1 MTDASPRGGAWA
13 VLDWIGSIGDRPGD
27 SDEERLKHQFLIYMG
42 VLMSGGGVL
51 WGSIAAGFGLYG
63 QSLVPYGYVV
73 VTAVNLAVLYVGRNF
88 PLARNV
94 QVFISLLLPF
104 LFQWV
109 LGGFVSSG
117 GVMLW
122 AMLAIVGSLTFSTAR
137 QSLIW
142 LAMYSVLTVV
152 SGLLDGALRA
162 RFSAAPTMDVS
173 VTFFV
178 INIVVI
184 SGIVFG
190 LTIYLM
196 FRREEGN
203 AALHAANQMISEMN
217 EKLEDEVVV
226 RTRELRSALV
236 ERQAILDNLV
246 DGLVAVDAGLTVHVA
261 NPALSDM
268 MLLDGELSGRRCE
281 DVLPAALAEAIR
293 DARGTGAAI
302 HRDIPL
308 PGDRT
313 GKVSAARIVDGDA
326 AHGVVALV
334 RDVTLEREIDR
345 MKTDFIATVSHELR
359 TPLTS
364 VLGFAKITKNKLE
377 ERVFPHVPG
386 DDRQGRRAVDQVR
399 GNVDIIVSEGE
410 RLTALIN
417 DVLDISK
424 MEAGRMEWKMGP
436 VQVEDLVGRARDAVG
451 ALFDRGP
458 VSLQV
463 EVEAGLP
470 TIQGDQD
477 RLLQVLINLLS
488 NAGKFTEKGVVTIS
502 ARGTPM
508 GVELAV
514 TDTGAG
520 IDPALHA
527 SIFEKFKQVGDT
539 LTNKP
544 KGTGLG
550 LPICQQIARAHGS
563 EIRVDSRLGAGAR
576 FSFVV
581 PMERGPATPR
591 PDAERVVRTIQRR
604 VELVD
609 ATGRDILVVDDD
621 ANLRELLRQQLTER
635 GYAVRM
641 ATNGYEAIGQV
652 RSKRPDLVILDVM
665 MPELSGFDVAAMLKN
680 DPSTESIPILILS
693 IIQDTERGVRLGVDR
708 YLTKPAEADDLVQ
721 AVQDL
726 VSQVRSPR
734 RVLVVD
740 QDASMASDVS
750 RLLEAK
756 GYHVVGTCT
765 GQEALAEARKTLPDL
780 IVVQSLGDGQ
790 EELLQS
796 IRYERD
802 LEHVYVVQLLGE
814 VTPASA

>member
-1 MTDASPRGGAWA
+1 MSDGSRAGGVWA
-13 VLDWIGSIGDRPGD
+13 LIDWIGAIGDRPED
-27 SDEERLKHQFLIYMG
+27 PPEERLKHQFLIYMG

-51 WGSIAAGFGLYG
+51 WGSIAAGFGLYF
-63 QSLVPYGYVV
+63 QATVPYGYVV
-73 VTAVNLAVLYVGRNF
+73 VTAVNLGVLYVTKNF

-94 QVFISLLLPF
+94 QVMISLLLPF

-142 LAMYSVLTVV
+142 LGMYSALTLV
-152 SGLLDGALRA
+152 SGLLDAQLRA
-162 RFSAAPTMDVS
+162 TFSAAPTMDVS
-173 VTFFV
+173 VAFFV
-178 INIVVI
+178 TNIVVI

-196 FRREEGN
+196 FRREESN
-203 AALHAANQMISEMN
+203 VALQHANHMISEMN
-217 EKLEDEVVV
+217 EKLEDEVAA
-226 RTRELRSALV
+226 RTRELRSALA

-246 DGLVAVDAGLTVHVA
+246 DGLVAVDASCVVHVA
-261 NPALSDM
+261 NPALGGM
-268 MLLDGELSGRRCE
+268 MLIDGDPTGKRCDE
-281 DVLPAALAEAIR
+281 ALPAGLAEAIR
-293 DARGTGAAI
+293 DARTSAAAI
-302 HRDIPL
+302 HRDIAL

-313 GKVSAARIVDGDA
+313 GKVSAARIHDGDVGQ
-326 AHGVVALV
+326 GVVALV

-377 ERVFPHVPG
+377 ERVFPHVPA

-436 VQVEDLVGRARDAVG
+436 VQVNELLERARDAVG
-451 ALFDRGP
+451 SLFLRSP
-458 VSLQV
+458 VQLV
-463 EVEAGLP
+463 LEVEPNLP
-470 TIQGDQD
+470 TIQGDHD

-488 NAGKFTEKGVVTIS
+488 NSGKFTEQGSVTLS
-502 ARGTPM
+502 ARAAPG
-508 GVELAV
+508 GVELGVA
-514 TDTGAG
+514 DTGSG

-527 SIFEKFKQVGDT
+527 TIFEKFKQVGDT

-563 EIRVDSRLGAGAR
+563 EIRVESRLGAGAR
-576 FSFVV
+576 FSFLV
-581 PMERGPATPR
+581 PVERGPATPR
-591 PDAERVVRTIQRR
+591 PDAERVVRTVHRR
-604 VELVD
+604 LEL
-609 ATGRDILVVDDD
+609 AEAAGRDILVVDDD
-621 ANLRELLRQQLTER
+621 ANLRELLRQQLTEH

-652 RSKRPDLVILDVM
+652 RAKRPDLVILDVM

-680 DPSTESIPILILS
+680 DPATESIPILILS

-708 YLTKPAEADDLVQ
+708 YMTKPAEAEALVA
-721 AVQDL
+721 AVQEL
-726 VSQVRSPR
+726 VAEVRSPR

-740 QDASMASDVS
+740 QDASMASDVA
-750 RLLEAK
+750 RLFEAK

-765 GQEALAEARKTLPDL
+765 GAEALEEARKKLPDL
-780 IVVQSLGDGQ
+780 IVVQSLPEGQ
-790 EELLQS
+790 EDLLQT
-796 IRYERD
+796 IQFEKD
-802 LEHVYVVQLLGE
+802 LAHVYVVQLVGE
-814 VTPASA
+814 VLPGQA